1 VIDCMNTEVR
11 DALPDLLNG
20 RLSKLDTATM
30 NAHVESCA
38 ACRSELALLREARAS
53 SLLTPA
59 LDIDRMAAAIPPYGG
74 SRVTLPAAREQHG
87 AGSRL
92 WKFAAAAV
100 LVVAGGWIVSTAR
113 NDAGSDLPR
122 AAATSPA
129 AEQVESS
136 PDASPSS
143 VDVASGSGVAASSK
157 VPGAKPAEVQVA
169 SLSLVEGMSDI
180 SDSDLEQLVADLDAI
195 DAIPADEPTPVTI
208 TVDDIDAADDQ

>member
-1 VIDCMNTEVR
+1 MNTEVR

-20 RLSKLDTATM
+20 RLSGLDAATM

-53 SLLTPA
+53 STLAPA
-59 LDIDRMAAAIPPYGG
+59 LDIHRMAAAIPPYGG
-74 SRVTLPAAREQHG
+74 SRVILPAAREQHG

-100 LVVAGGWIVSTAR
+100 LVVAGGWIVSTGR
-113 NDAGSDLPR
+113 NDGGSDLPR
-122 AAATSPA
+122 AAATLPA
-129 AEQVESS
+129 AEQVES
-136 PDASPSS
+136 PRDASPST
-143 VDVASGSGVAASSK
+143 VGIASEPSISASSN
-157 VPGAKPAEVQVA
+157 VATEKPVEVQVA

-208 TVDDIDAADDQ
+208 TVDDIDATDDQ

>member
-1 VIDCMNTEVR
+1 MIDCMNTEVR

-20 RLSKLDTATM
+20 RLSGLDTATM

-38 ACRSELALLREARAS
+38 ACRSELALLREARALS
-53 SLLTPA
+53 QLVPA
-59 LDIDRMAAAIPPYGG
+59 LDISRIAAAILPYAG
-74 SRVTLPAAREQHG
+74 SRVTLPASREQHG

-113 NDAGSDLPR
+113 NDAGSDVPR

-129 AEQVESS
+129 VKQVES
-136 PDASPSS
+136 PRDASPATVGIASETS
-143 VDVASGSGVAASSK
+143 VSAPSNVATE
-157 VPGAKPAEVQVA
+157 KPVEVQVA

-208 TVDDIDAADDQ
+208 TVDDIDATDDQ

>member
-1 VIDCMNTEVR
+1 MNAEVR

-20 RLSKLDTATM
+20 RLSELDTATM

-38 ACRSELALLREARAS
+38 ACRSELALLREARAAS
-53 SLLTPA
+53 TLAPA
-59 LDIDRMAAAIPPYGG
+59 LDINRMAAAIPPYGG
-74 SRVTLPAAREQHG
+74 SRVTLPAAREHG

-113 NDAGSDLPR
+113 HDAGPDLPR
-122 AAATSPA
+122 AAATLPGV
-129 AEQVESS
+129 EQVES
-136 PDASPSS
+136 PRDTSPSTVGIASEPS
-143 VDVASGSGVAASSK
+143 VSAPSNVATKKSV
-157 VPGAKPAEVQVA
+157 EVQVA

-208 TVDDIDAADDQ
+208 TVDDIDATDDQ